1 VRLNK
6 LEKETNALKVPIAYV
21 TMMYLLR
28 EQVAIVRDQLK
39 RR

>member
-6 LEKETNALKVPIAYV
+6 LEQEANDLKVPIAYV
-21 TMMYLLR
+21 TMVYLLR

-39 RR
+39 PR